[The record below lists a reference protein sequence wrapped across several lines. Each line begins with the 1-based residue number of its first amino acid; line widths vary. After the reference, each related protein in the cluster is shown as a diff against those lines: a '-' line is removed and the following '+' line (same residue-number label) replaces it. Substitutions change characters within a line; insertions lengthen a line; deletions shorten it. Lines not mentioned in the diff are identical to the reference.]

1 MTDTMDLLI
10 INPCD
15 LNELKVDLKGDF
27 YISISDRVGFVADFI
42 ELVDKYR
49 I

>member
-1 MTDTMDLLI
+1 MTDTMDLLT
-10 INPCD
+10 INTCD
-15 LNELKVDLKGDF
+15 LNELKVDLDGDF
-27 YISISDRVGFVADFI
+27 YMSISDRVGFVTDFI